1 MGQAEFL
8 LILESG
14 AGGYVAEA
22 SRERACQRAMSMGSS
37 GWLFRSR
44 FGGYAK
50 GRRRRLDGQIIELV
64 LVRAVGTPD
73 ADAMA
78 GALLAAGKR
87 HGVTYQLTS

>member
-1 MGQAEFL
+1 M

-22 SRERACQRAMSMGSS
+22 RREQACQRVMTMGSS

-50 GRRRRLDGQIIELV
+50 GRRRRRNGQIIELV
-64 LVRAVGTPD
+64 VVRTVGTPD

-87 HGVTYQLTS
+87 HGVTYQVAG